1 MRERSTQKDLERI
14 GKEGCYFLSLVAAIE
29 RTLTIHMDIYQVY
42 LDALAAR
49 FIEDNCFVNS
59 PEKIITVYL
68 GGMWVVLKESATYQT
83 NPGEIEILRYE
94 RIDGMTNWAHFVL
107 GDGAGQVAYDPYGAS
122 ATVRLGKLVSKRIL
136 RRV

>member
-14 GKEGCYFLSLVAAIE
+14 GKEGCYFLSLLAAIE
-29 RTLTIHMDIYQVY
+29 HELTIHLDIYQVY
-42 LDALAAR
+42 LESLAAKY
-49 FIEDNCFVNS
+49 IEENCFVNS

-68 GGMWVVLKESATYQT
+68 GGNWAVSKEDANYKTQ
-83 NPGEIEILRYE
+83 PGQIEILRYE
-94 RIDGMTNWAHFVL
+94 RKEGMTTWAHFVL